1 MYNLK
6 TVNIGKN
13 VNNVNSSAFSGCSS
27 LTSIVIPE
35 SVTSIGSSA
44 FYGCSSLTK
53 TNYLGDIAGWCGI
66 AFANEEANPIYYSK
80 NLYLNDQEV
89 VDLVIPNTVDT
100 VISNTFRN
108 CQSIKSVTIPES
120 VTYLA
125 NNAFEGSGLKSI
137 VWRPKNYI
145 NTSSSSPFRYIKDSI
160 QSITFAE
167 TVDTIPNYMS
177 YQMSNMKTLN
187 IGQNV
192 KHIGEWAFAY
202 CNALDSIVIPEGVTS
217 VYYDAFRYTAVKSIT
232 IPESITFLASDV
244 FQNTSLNSV
253 IWLPKNYNNTTSES
267 LFHWIK
273 DSVRTITFGDNVE
286 SIPYRMCYNMT
297 NLTTINVGKNVKR
310 IGKEAFYG
318 VPFDDGLVYIG
329 RVLYGYLGTM
339 SANYNLILRDS
350 TISIAPNA
358 FQDQSNLLLVT
369 FNEGLEEIGSEAFR
383 NCQALLSLKFP
394 NSLRSIDEA
403 AFYDCK
409 GLTMIKFG
417 TKLEH
422 LGANAFRYCAAINT
436 SVSLPDAFSTIGRGV
451 FEGCS
456 NIPSIVIQGT
466 VKRIEESAFNG
477 CSKLTQLTL
486 PNTVNYIGQYAMYN
500 CSALKEIAL
509 PTALKKI
516 DRSAFEN
523 NHTLTSLV
531 IPNSV
536 DTLAYRAFYN
546 CDGLTSVQL
555 GDGLRYL
562 GGESFCESGNIRSVT
577 FGKSLFNIDDR
588 AFQNCGQLQAAHFN
602 NNLTRIGVEAFRYC
616 SNLRSVSFGEAL
628 NTIGE
633 RAFKRS
639 GVTSI
644 DLSKTH
650 VTSLPTRVFREC
662 FNLECIVF
670 PTTLQTIS
678 SEAFYACSS
687 LKILELPHGITS
699 LDNSTFYGCSALT
712 SVHIPNSV
720 VTIMNNVFQNCG
732 KLLSVT
738 LPNSVMSIG
747 AESFY
752 SCSALKTLNLEMNAP
767 ISIGS
772 NAFYGVNFTAINVP
786 CGSKNTYLEDER
798 WAVYAD
804 IMNEASLSNYE
815 LIALPTDG
823 KSGVV
828 DIQVPSCDSDGAY
841 TLTAQPN
848 YGYKFTHW
856 NDGNTANPRQVVL
869 TQDTSFIATMVR
881 DGFAINAVANYP
893 ERGEVIGDTV
903 ALYGDT
909 VTLTVIP
916 NYGYYFDYWEDR
928 RNYGNSDSQKK
939 ANPRQVIADKD
950 TTYTAVL
957 QKNPYNIKV
966 NVANGEYGTV
976 SSSTTSAY
984 YLDTITIT
992 ANPIVGYQLA
1002 HWNDGNTD
1010 NPRKFI
1016 LTQDTVFTATFRQA
1030 YADKC
1035 GDNAYWSYD
1044 QQGTLTIT
1052 GSGDMYNYN
1061 TSNAPWQLFKD
1072 SIQVINISDD
1082 ITRIGN
1088 NAFYN
1093 IKGVKSL
1100 VIPTSLTR
1108 MGDNAI
1114 VGCDS
1119 LVTLVW
1125 NARSLSVQ
1133 NLGGL
1138 NASRLQ
1144 SITFGAEVV
1153 NIPDNICNTMRSLK
1167 HLVLPES
1174 VRTIGYRSFYDC
1186 DSLVYVS
1193 IPILVDSIGAE
1204 AFNAC
1209 DRIDTIVWN
1218 AINVSKSSHGNLN
1231 RSTVS
1236 HIEFG
1241 SQVEYILNDM
1251 CNGMTKLQEVS
1262 IPESVKIIG
1271 SNAFRGC
1278 TGLKTLIIPSGVDS
1292 IYSSAFYDCNGLTQL
1307 TFNAGLV
1314 SIGSAAFRNC
1324 SALTNVVLP
1333 NTLETL
1339 GSSSFEGCSNLVTV
1353 QLPASMSSIGSNAF
1367 IGLKNLVSVT
1377 CQKTKKDITTLGM
1390 LGERAFYD
1398 CYGLKELQI
1407 PEGIRA
1413 MGNQAVGFNFALTT
1427 IVIPT
1432 TLDSIGSNAIHGCRA
1447 LKSITIPAKV
1457 KYIGENALQDCGSL
1471 HKVELLPL
1479 VPPMMAGNAI
1489 ADNVVTMEIPCGTQ
1503 EAYLADENWGVYTE
1517 KMVEKSLSNYHILAS
1532 EKDPISG
1539 VVDIQAPSCD
1549 SDGAYTLTAQPNYGY
1564 KFTHWNDGNTANPR
1578 QVVLTQDTS
1587 FIATMVRDG
1596 FAINAVANYPE
1607 RGEVIGDTVALYGDT
1622 VTLTVIPNYGY
1633 YFDYWE
1639 DRRNYGNSDSQKK
1652 ANPRQVIADKD
1663 TTYTAVLQ
1671 KNPYNIKV
1679 NVANGEYGTVSSST
1693 TSAYYLDTITITANP
1708 IVGYQLAHWNDG
1720 NTDNPRKFILTQDT
1734 VFTATFR
1741 QAYADKCGDNAY
1753 WSYDQQG
1760 TLTITGSG
1768 DMYNYNTSNA
1778 PWQLFKD
1785 SIQVINISDDITRI
1799 GSYAFYNIK
1808 GITSITIP
1816 ESITSVGGQAFY
1828 NCSGLTSVV
1837 WKAINCPTVPNNW
1850 VYRSSITSFTF
1861 DDKVEVIPSYL
1872 CSGLS
1877 KLTSITLPENL
1888 THIGNDAFYGCS
1900 SLASLVIPSKVIA
1913 IGGQAFYNCSQ
1924 MTSLVVPSALNQL
1937 DVNAFYN
1944 TPIADLTI
1952 AANSLEQYLQSNVNE
1967 LLVNTSISQSVLRTL
1982 SINGEIPTEI
1992 IVPNTITKVQN
2003 YAFYQM
2009 KDVKSV
2015 ILPATITKIGISA
2028 FNTSSITS
2036 VTIPST
2042 VDSIGQNV
2050 FDGSTLADVVITA
2063 NSLEQYLQSNINML
2077 LLNAGA
2083 TISRILMVNGVEVIN
2098 VIVPNGIT
2106 EIKDKAFYMMRNIT
2120 SVNIPES
2127 VTKMGIYA
2135 FAESKN
2141 LEVVKLPNSL
2151 DTIASYAFRNC
2162 VKLSTLELRDSIKH
2176 IDKYAFANCST
2187 LVSVRLPEG
2196 LKSIEAYAFSHC
2208 TNLTEVHLPMLLPP
2222 TITATTFYNTTKLSK
2237 YYVPCGAKGNYT
2249 ATINWSTYASKIY
2262 ERYYTDYIITTASSN
2277 DAWGI
2282 VTLTE
2287 PTSCADT
2294 TYQFVAKPYYGYH
2307 FVQWQDG
2314 NTNNPRII
2322 ALTQDTA
2329 FIAEFA
2335 RNTYIVSTESNFPE
2349 RGTTSDPQP
2358 ALYLDSVVIAATP
2371 NYGYHFTQW
2380 DDGNTDNP
2388 RVVVVTETITY
2399 NALFDKNP
2407 YTISINYNGEHG
2419 KVDAPEVALY
2429 MDEVEI
2435 EVKSKNGY
2443 HFTHWNDGNTD
2454 NPRSVTIT
2462 QDTAF
2467 TVYFAINEYNII
2479 VKANHEER
2487 GTTIGSGTYRHGDT
2501 LTISAS
2507 ANYGYYFSRWDNGVT
2522 DNPRQVVALDNT
2534 TYTALFAVRQFNITT
2549 QSTDDIRGQV
2559 KAPEIAEYLDE
2570 VTITA
2575 VPNYGYHFTHWNDG
2589 NTDNPRVFT
2598 LTQDT
2603 LFIASFD
2610 RNTYYV
2616 QAMPNNEVRGVTTGT
2631 GNYLYLDTVELSAT
2645 SNYGFH
2651 FVQWQDAAGNML
2663 SENSRYRVEVT
2674 EDVEYIARFDGEVF
2688 TITSLSTDD
2697 TRGHVEAP
2705 ATAEYLSDI
2714 TITAVPK
2721 FGYHFTHWN
2730 DGNTDNP
2737 RVFTLTQDT
2746 TFAASFEYTTA
2757 GECGE
2762 QTYWNYQDGELL
2774 ISGAGE
2780 MTNYVETSVPWLL
2793 LKPQIKTVKITEGI
2807 TSIGENA
2814 FYNCTHLTN
2823 VELPNS
2829 LLDIEAWAFAD
2840 CPELTSFAIPT
2851 SIIEINQNAFKG
2863 CTSIHTIE
2871 WNAIRYSDDV
2881 TLSTTPF
2888 RVLSDYITTIIVGE
2902 QVAHIPTDLFPA
2914 MAALKIVKWNA
2925 TAGEDYYTY
2934 DKTPFYHNRSRI
2946 TNFTI
2951 GNNVTIIPAY
2961 LCYDMNAI
2969 TSITL
2974 PNSVEQIE
2982 AYAFAESAISKIA
2995 MGTALTHIGYR
3006 AFANCEAITEL
3017 TINSSVKTIDRY
3029 AFYNCQN
3036 LKTLRIGSGVTALGD
3051 HAFDECPRITDIYC
3065 YAVMPPV
3072 AESKTFYSYQ
3082 PTLYVGYASGE
3093 AYHSDEVFKLFNNII
3108 YYDYTALEDVVINGL
3123 QIKDGLVCC
3132 EQSFRIYDL
3141 IGNDVTH
3148 CNGVLQGIYIVRTD
3162 YASQKVVL
3170 ISNTNH

>member
-1 MYNLK
+1 
-6 TVNIGKN
+6 
-13 VNNVNSSAFSGCSS
+13 
-27 LTSIVIPE
+27 
-35 SVTSIGSSA
+35 
-44 FYGCSSLTK
+44 
-53 TNYLGDIAGWCGI
+53 
-66 AFANEEANPIYYSK
+66 
-80 NLYLNDQEV
+80 
-89 VDLVIPNTVDT
+89 
-100 VISNTFRN
+100 
-108 CQSIKSVTIPES
+108 
-120 VTYLA
+120 
-125 NNAFEGSGLKSI
+125 
-137 VWRPKNYI
+137 
-145 NTSSSSPFRYIKDSI
+145 
-160 QSITFAE
+160 
-167 TVDTIPNYMS
+167 MS

-466 VKRIEESAFNG
+466 VKHIEESAFNG

-628 NTIGE
+628 STIGE

-786 CGSKNTYLEDER
+786 CGSQNTYLEDER

-848 YGYKFTHW
+848 YGYKFTQW

-1153 NIPDNICNTMRSLK
+1153 DIPDNICNTMRSLK

-1193 IPILVDSIGAE
+1193 IPTLVDSIGAE

-1278 TGLKTLIIPSGVDS
+1278 TGLKTLI
-1292 IYSSAFYDCNGLTQL
+1292 
-1307 TFNAGLV
+1307 
-1314 SIGSAAFRNC
+1314 
-1324 SALTNVVLP
+1324 
-1333 NTLETL
+1333 
-1339 GSSSFEGCSNLVTV
+1339 
-1353 QLPASMSSIGSNAF
+1353 
-1367 IGLKNLVSVT
+1367 
-1377 CQKTKKDITTLGM
+1377 
-1390 LGERAFYD
+1390 
-1398 CYGLKELQI
+1398 
-1407 PEGIRA
+1407 
-1413 MGNQAVGFNFALTT
+1413 
-1427 IVIPT
+1427 
-1432 TLDSIGSNAIHGCRA
+1432 
-1447 LKSITIPAKV
+1447 
-1457 KYIGENALQDCGSL
+1457 
-1471 HKVELLPL
+1471 
-1479 VPPMMAGNAI
+1479 
-1489 ADNVVTMEIPCGTQ
+1489 
-1503 EAYLADENWGVYTE
+1503 
-1517 KMVEKSLSNYHILAS
+1517 
-1532 EKDPISG
+1532 
-1539 VVDIQAPSCD
+1539 
-1549 SDGAYTLTAQPNYGY
+1549 
-1564 KFTHWNDGNTANPR
+1564 
-1578 QVVLTQDTS
+1578 
-1587 FIATMVRDG
+1587 
-1596 FAINAVANYPE
+1596 
-1607 RGEVIGDTVALYGDT
+1607 
-1622 VTLTVIPNYGY
+1622 
-1633 YFDYWE
+1633 
-1639 DRRNYGNSDSQKK
+1639 
-1652 ANPRQVIADKD
+1652 
-1663 TTYTAVLQ
+1663 
-1671 KNPYNIKV
+1671 
-1679 NVANGEYGTVSSST
+1679 
-1693 TSAYYLDTITITANP
+1693 
-1708 IVGYQLAHWNDG
+1708 
-1720 NTDNPRKFILTQDT
+1720 
-1734 VFTATFR
+1734 
-1741 QAYADKCGDNAY
+1741 
-1753 WSYDQQG
+1753 
-1760 TLTITGSG
+1760 
-1768 DMYNYNTSNA
+1768 
-1778 PWQLFKD
+1778 
-1785 SIQVINISDDITRI
+1785 
-1799 GSYAFYNIK
+1799 
-1808 GITSITIP
+1808 IP

-2098 VIVPNGIT
+2098 VVVPNGIT

-2349 RGTTSDPQP
+2349 RGTTSAPQP

-2399 NALFDKNP
+2399 KALFDKNP
-2407 YTISINYNGEHG
+2407 YTISINYNGEQG

-2534 TYTALFAVRQFNITT
+2534 TYTALFAMRQFNITT

-2559 KAPEIAEYLDE
+2559 EAPEIAEYLDK

-2762 QTYWNYQDGELL
+2762 QTYWNYQNGELL